1 MSPPPVPPSRRVLV
15 VEDAPQIRKL
25 MRLHLER
32 EGLEV
37 LEAADGREAIS
48 RLEQERPDLVCL
60 DLMLPNLSG
69 YQVCEYIQK
78 TPRLQSLPVLVVS
91 ARTQPVDRAHAEDVG
106 ASAFLTKP
114 FTRAA
119 FVEQVRALLPPIA
132 EAG

>member
-1 MSPPPVPPSRRVLV
+1 V